1 MIVALAAAIIL
12 NGSTY
17 ISSVPPL
24 LEDGSVAVAVTP
36 ALTRIVQRITV
47 DPDTERIVF
56 ANSQHHAE
64 MQVGMRQ
71 ATVDGRTI
79 TVAFAPFSRAGE
91 VYVPFADV
99 VRAFGGTIAS
109 EPRAKRIVVTTNE
122 PTPLATMKPFDARA
136 PQVTPRVIFTPEPK
150 VTPRPEISGSPA
162 PRRTPIPVVP
172 SRPDPATQGQI
183 TRLL

>member
-1 MIVALAAAIIL
+1 MIVELAAAIIL

-47 DPDTERIVF
+47 DPDTERIIF
-56 ANSQHHAE
+56 ANSQHRAE
-64 MQVGMRQ
+64 LQIGMRQ
-71 ATVDGRTI
+71 ATVDGRPI

-99 VRAFGGTIAS
+99 VRAFGGTITS
-109 EPRAKRIVVTTNE
+109 EPQTKRIVVTTNE
-122 PTPLATMKPFDARA
+122 PASFATMQPFDARA
-136 PQVTPRVIFTPEPK
+136 PQVTPRVIFTPERK
-150 VTPRPEISGSPA
+150 VSPRPEISGSPR

-172 SRPDPATQGQI
+172 SRPDPAT
-183 TRLL
+183 